1 MQQIF
6 NRKFFIFFGSII
18 FAEFFTLNV
27 IADEVKIE
35 TEKSEEI
42 KSEEIEKEKSEE
54 IKLENLSRELD
65 EVTQKFQNV
74 IEESK
79 IENLS
84 EEERFHLD
92 FIKKSFKYN
101 NQSIQYYLNRN

>member
-42 KSEEIEKEKSEE
+42 KPKT
-54 IKLENLSRELD
+54 N
-65 EVTQKFQNV
+65 TQKP
-74 IEESK
+74 
-79 IENLS
+79 
-84 EEERFHLD
+84 
-92 FIKKSFKYN
+92 KYN
-101 NQSIQYYLNRN
+101 GNKKKKYTK